1 MRLCH
6 NLMSLNVYKNY
17 TKALNSRSQAM
28 ENIESG
34 SKLNS
39 FNNFST
45 AFGRSEEFTMQIK
58 GMQMAE
64 KNLQDGFSMI
74 QTIEGGLSSISES
87 LVRMKQLTVQAA
99 NGSYNKADLES
110 IQKEIDQ
117 LKSNIS
123 DITKNTNFNAVTLMD
138 NKSVDPTVDAKHLG
152 SVITGTIKSVSGA
165 NVGDIIDIPQYTI
178 STKNLGINNG
188 DLIQDGKSIE
198 DINVCDL
205 LKDKGTN
212 ISIVDNAIEQVNAI
226 RSKYGA
232 IEQRLNSACHNI
244 GSSLIPLQKA
254 RSFLSDSNVAKEF
267 MKFTKEDLLTQA
279 SNAMMVQSN
288 NFPMDALRILENV
301 R

>member
-17 TKALNSRSQAM
+17 TKALSSRSQAM

-64 KNLQDGFSMI
+64 KNLQDSHSMI

-87 LVRMKQLTVQAA
+87 LVRLKQLTVQAA
-99 NGSYNKADLES
+99 NGSYNKADLNS

-117 LKSNIS
+117 LKNNIS
-123 DITKNTNFNAVTLMD
+123 DITKNTNFNGVTLMD
-138 NKSVDPTVDAKHLG
+138 NKSVDSTIDSKHLG
-152 SVITGTIKSVSGA
+152 NVITGSIKSVSGS
-165 NVGDIIDIPQYTI
+165 NVGDIIEIPQYNI
-178 STKNLGINNG
+178 SIKNLGISNG
-188 DLIQDGKSIE
+188 KLIQDGKSIE
-198 DINVCDL
+198 DIDVTDSA
-205 LKDKGTN
+205 KDKGIN
-212 ISIVDNAIEQVNAI
+212 ISIVDNAIDQVNSI

-232 IEQRLNSACHNI
+232 IEGRLSSACENI

-254 RSFLSDSNVAKEF
+254 RSFLNDSNVAKEF
-267 MKFTKEDLLTQA
+267 MKFTRADVLTQA

-288 NFPMDALRILENV
+288 NFPMDALRVLENV